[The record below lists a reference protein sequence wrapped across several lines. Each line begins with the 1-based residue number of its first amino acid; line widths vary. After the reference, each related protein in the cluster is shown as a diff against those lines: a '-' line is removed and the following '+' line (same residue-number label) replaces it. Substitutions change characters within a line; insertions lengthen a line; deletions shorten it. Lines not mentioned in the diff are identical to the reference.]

1 MKLLK
6 DILFKVAIESVK
18 GTTDLKINA
27 LHFDS
32 RKVAVNDV
40 FFAIPGVVSDG
51 HDFIDKAINQ
61 GASVI
66 ICERLPEL
74 LKEEVTYVKVNKTSE
89 ALALMASAFYDH
101 PSESLILVGVTGTNG
116 KTTVASMLFAL
127 FKNLGFKTGLL
138 STVNITGDQEDPQK
152 VLSKIES
159 NIHIVSIDSDYYFTL
174 ERDIYTY
181 NLIKTIKQND
191 YHHII
196 HHALNNLYEPRRLA
210 L

>member
-32 RKVAVNDV
+32 RKVAANDV

-74 LKEEVTYVKVNKTSE
+74 LKEEEVTEDNLVEKVAIYSDITVG
-89 ALALMASAFYDH
+89 
-101 PSESLILVGVTGTNG
+101 SLEKLVLKG
-116 KTTVASMLFAL
+116 KL
-127 FKNLGFKTGLL
+127 KLGAN
-138 STVNITGDQEDPQK
+138 VE
-152 VLSKIES
+152 
-159 NIHIVSIDSDYYFTL
+159 
-174 ERDIYTY
+174 
-181 NLIKTIKQND
+181 
-191 YHHII
+191 
-196 HHALNNLYEPRRLA
+196 
-210 L
+210 